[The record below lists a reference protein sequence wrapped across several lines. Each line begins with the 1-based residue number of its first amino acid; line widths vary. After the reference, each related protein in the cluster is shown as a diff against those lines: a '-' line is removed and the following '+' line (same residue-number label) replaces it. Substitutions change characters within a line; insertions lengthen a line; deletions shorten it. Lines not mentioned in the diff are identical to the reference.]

1 MSKFVFS
8 CTSDEG
14 VVTTVEC
21 ESDTWFETFPHYL
34 NMLRGAGFGI
44 GPNTN
49 LKPDVLSAGYA
60 EKFDFL
66 DFGQPCKGCK

>member
-1 MSKFVFS
+1 MRKFVFS

-34 NMLRGAGFGI
+34 NALRGAGFNI
-44 GPNTN
+44 GSNTS
-49 LKPDVLSAGYA
+49 LKPDGLSPLYA

-66 DFGQPCKGCK
+66 DFAQTCRGCK